1 MGSHPEDVEEVK
13 TRSGKALDHAK
24 DFGRSIFSV
33 RGKGW
38 RTVQGGISEKIKA
51 RAQEH
56 SQR

>member
-13 TRSGKALDHAK
+13 MRSGKALDHAK
-24 DFGRSIFSV
+24 DCSRSIFSV

-38 RTVQGGISEKIKA
+38 RTVLGGISEKMKA

-56 SQR
+56 SQC